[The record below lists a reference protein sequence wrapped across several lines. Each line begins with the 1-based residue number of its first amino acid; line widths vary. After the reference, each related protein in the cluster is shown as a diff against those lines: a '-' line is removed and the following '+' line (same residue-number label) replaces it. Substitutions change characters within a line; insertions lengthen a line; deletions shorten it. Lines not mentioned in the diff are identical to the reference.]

1 MKRINVKVDCNIKN
15 KKNVVG
21 DEFKPQK
28 KDMILLN
35 RLNEKGFIEPL
46 TKKELLE
53 IFDSFNLKKEKKKEE
68 L

>member
-1 MKRINVKVDCNIKN
+1 MKRIIVKVDCNIKN
-15 KKNVVG
+15 KKYVVG